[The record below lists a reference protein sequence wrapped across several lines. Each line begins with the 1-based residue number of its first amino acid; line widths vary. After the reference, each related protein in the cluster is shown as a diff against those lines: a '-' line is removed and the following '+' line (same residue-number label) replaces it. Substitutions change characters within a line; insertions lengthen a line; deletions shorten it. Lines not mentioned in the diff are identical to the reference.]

1 MIYQIIEVLTTL
13 IDAVFLVWYVPNF
26 LHTKFYKKENRVALI
41 IPVVLLLFQ
50 IIADRI
56 LSGFDIL
63 AVIIT
68 SGLSIMYA
76 ILISKKKIVRAFIA
90 GGSFML
96 VIMLVSSI
104 TYPLLVLLF
113 GEGTQVMQG
122 DQSPQ
127 RILYL
132 AICRII
138 QLALYKLLLIIFS
151 SDDNADA
158 KSGIF
163 FLGHMLITIF
173 GLFVLMMIAVSDTA
187 RQFTVPIMVLLII
200 FILSNFGVFFLIRQ
214 IMKMQR
220 REYEYKIIEE
230 KMRIEKSRA
239 EDAEAI
245 WDNIQR
251 FRHDMKNHFSIIK
264 CKLNE
269 GDIKSCEKYIDE
281 IYPVVEKVGNL
292 THTGNSIIDYLINTK
307 LSDDKGIQIIV
318 SGYTEIFNDIESAD
332 LVSLLGNILDNALEA
347 VEKISNPKDKRIELH
362 FLQSNKNRI
371 ILCKNSIESSVLK
384 NNKDLKTTKKG
395 GAHGYGNKIVSSI
408 SEKYGGFAEYLE
420 SDGMFCVQILMPGK

>member
-1 MIYQIIEVLTTL
+1 MIYSVVEIIATVLD
-13 IDAVFLVWYVPNF
+13 IVFLIWYVPRF
-26 LHTKFYKKENRVALI
+26 LHTRFYVRENRLALVFPI
-41 IPVVLLLFQ
+41 ANLLFQ
-50 IIADRI
+50 LFADKI
-56 LSGFDIL
+56 LAGFDVL
-63 AVIIT
+63 
-68 SGLSIMYA
+68 A
-76 ILISKKKIVRAFIA
+76 ILITATLSILYSICICNKKWFRALIA
-90 GGSFML
+90 GGSYIIAL
-96 VIMLVSSI
+96 MLVSSI
-104 TYPLLVLLF
+104 TYPLLTLMF
-113 GEGTQVMQG
+113 GNNTQVMQG

-173 GLFVLMMIAVSDTA
+173 GLFVLMMIAVSDIT
-187 RQFTVPIMVLLII
+187 RQFTVPIMILLVIL
-200 FILSNFGVFFLIRQ
+200 ILSNFGVIFLIRQ

-264 CKLNE
+264 GKLNE
-269 GDIKSCEKYIDE
+269 GDIKSCEEYIDE

-347 VEKISNPKDKRIELH
+347 VEKVSNPKDKRIELH

-420 SDGMFCVQILMPGK
+420 RDGMFCVQIVMPDK

>member
-1 MIYQIIEVLTTL
+1 MMYSVVEIIAT
-13 IDAVFLVWYVPNF
+13 IFDIVFLIWYVPRF
-26 LHTKFYKKENRVALI
+26 LHTKFFKRENLIALI
-41 IPVVLLLFQ
+41 VPLVFLIFQ
-50 IIADRI
+50 IFADK
-56 LSGFDIL
+56 LLAGFDIL
-63 AVIIT
+63 ALLIT
-68 SGLSIMYA
+68 LILSILYA
-76 ILISKKKIVRAFIA
+76 ILICKKRWFRAFIA
-90 GGSFML
+90 GGSYIL
-96 VIMLVSSI
+96 VLMLVSSI
-104 TYPLLVLLF
+104 TYPLLTLMF
-113 GEGTQVMQG
+113 GNNTQVMQG

-173 GLFVLMMIAVSDTA
+173 GLFVLMMIAVSDTT
-187 RQFTVPIMVLLII
+187 RRFTVPILILLMI

-220 REYEYKIIEE
+220 REYEYQIIEE

-264 CKLNE
+264 GKLNE
-269 GDIKSCEKYIDE
+269 GDIKSCEEYIDK

-307 LSDDKGIQIIV
+307 LSNDKGIQIIV

-347 VEKISNPKDKRIELH
+347 VEKVSNPKDKRIELH

-408 SEKYGGFAEYLE
+408 SKKYGGFAGYLE
-420 SDGMFCVQILMPGK
+420 SDGMFCVQIVMPNK

>member
-1 MIYQIIEVLTTL
+1 MIYSVVEIFASILD
-13 IDAVFLVWYVPNF
+13 IVFLIWYVPRF
-26 LHTKFYKKENRVALI
+26 LHTKFYKKENLLSLI
-41 IPVVLLLFQ
+41 IPLISLVFQ
-50 IIADRI
+50 FVADRL
-56 LSGFDIL
+56 LSGFDVL
-63 AVIIT
+63 
-68 SGLSIMYA
+68 A
-76 ILISKKKIVRAFIA
+76 ILITAALSVLYSICICRKKWFRAFISGA
-90 GGSFML
+90 SYIIVL
-96 VIMLVSSI
+96 MLVSSI
-104 TYPLLVLLF
+104 TYPLLILMF
-113 GEGTQVMQG
+113 GDNTQVMQG

-151 SDDNADA
+151 SDDDADA

-163 FLGHMLITIF
+163 FLGHMVITIF
-173 GLFVLMMIAVSDTA
+173 GLFVLMMIAVSDTT
-187 RQFTVPIMVLLII
+187 RQFTVPIMVLLVIL
-200 FILSNFGVFFLIRQ
+200 ILSNFGVIFLIRQ

-264 CKLNE
+264 GKLNE

-307 LSDDKGIQIIV
+307 LSNDKGVQIIV

-347 VEKISNPKDKRIELH
+347 VEKVSNPKDKRIELH

-408 SEKYGGFAEYLE
+408 SEKYGGFAGYLE
-420 SDGMFCVQILMPGK
+420 SDGMFCVQIVMPDK